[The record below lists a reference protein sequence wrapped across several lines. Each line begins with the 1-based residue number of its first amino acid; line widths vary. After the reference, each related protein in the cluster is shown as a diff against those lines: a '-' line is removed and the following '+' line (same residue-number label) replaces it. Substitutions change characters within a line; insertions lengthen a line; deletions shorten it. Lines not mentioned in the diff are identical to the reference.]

1 MIQEKGGFHG
11 EHRDQHTLDRLDA
24 LVLLLK
30 EVDPGCRCDRNEALR
45 LSVDVGLKML
55 LGELLARGHSE
66 TRPQRFAF
74 PLQKGLEV

>member
-1 MIQEKGGFHG
+1 MGNIGVQL
-11 EHRDQHTLDRLDA
+11 DQHTLDRLDA

-30 EVDPGCRCDRNEALR
+30 EVDPGCRCDRGEALR

-55 LGELLARGHSE
+55 LGELLARGRSE
-66 TRPQRFAF
+66 ARPPRFAF